1 MKLGIIVFCVI
12 LFFAISFDFFNFQWH
27 LGNLEYFF
35 DLPSLII
42 VLVPTIVFAIG
53 AYSWETYGKTWSIP
67 FGNPENNE
75 QSELVEV
82 NKCLNFMS
90 NMSVVMGIIGTFLGF
105 ILLLQNFHNIGEN
118 QGPASAV
125 GLITIF
131 MVFFSKHFLCLHPQ
145 KLKNILSSIK

>member
-1 MKLGIIVFCVI
+1 MKLGVIVFFVI
-12 LFFAISFDFFNFQWH
+12 LTFAISFDVSTLSVN
-27 LGNLEYFF
+27 LGYFMYLL
-35 DLPSLII
+35 DIGSLVI

-53 AYSWETYGKTWSIP
+53 AYSWGTYGKTWSIP
-67 FGNPENNE
+67 FGNPENCE

-82 NKCLNFMS
+82 NKCLNFMG

-118 QGPASAV
+118 LGPASAV

-131 MVFFSKHFLCLHPQ
+131 YGFFFKALFMFASSKVE
-145 KLKNILSSIK
+145 KYIK